1 MVSIEALR
9 YLAGVASLV
18 VRFLLKD
25 HREGARPLR
34 RNLPH
39 KADHGAG
46 INPAGEE
53 GRHGYVAHEM
63 GGHRLP
69 QELADPHTSLLN
81 ARSPSFLRRALKE
94 VPVAS
99 AGGRP
104 VGVDRKPVAWRQHL
118 HTLDEGARG
127 RHGLMA

>member
-1 MVSIEALR
+1 MVSTEALR
-9 YLAGVASLV
+9 HLACVASLV
-18 VRFLLKD
+18 VRLLLED

-39 KADHGAG
+39 QADHGAG

-53 GRHGYVAHEM
+53 GCHGHVAHEM
-63 GGHRLP
+63 GGHRLA
-69 QELADPHTSLLN
+69 QELADPH
-81 ARSPSFLRRALKE
+81 ASFVSADGASFRRRALEE

-99 AGGRP
+99 TGDRP
-104 VGVDRKPVAWRQHL
+104 IGVHREPMAWLQHL
-118 HTLDEGARG
+118 HTFNERARG